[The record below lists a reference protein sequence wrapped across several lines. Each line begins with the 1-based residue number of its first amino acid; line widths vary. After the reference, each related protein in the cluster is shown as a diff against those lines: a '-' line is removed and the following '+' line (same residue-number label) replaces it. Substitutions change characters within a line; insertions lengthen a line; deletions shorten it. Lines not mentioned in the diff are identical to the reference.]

1 MSTRKERLVT
11 LAALAL
17 LTLTA
22 GLTYAASEGK
32 GADEMRLEPTAEDM
46 AKARHPEGNRQPL
59 YDGKRDRKTD

>member
-32 GADEMRLEPTAEDM
+32 GADEMRQ
-46 AKARHPEGNRQPL
+46 EGR
-59 YDGKRDRKTD
+59 